1 MSKNFENCIKFGD
14 AMRLC
19 IGDKVEFSLR
29 GFKGILNIRGE
40 IKEIG
45 QGGFL
50 VSDGDYEYF
59 VKNTEIRFIRKP
71 KEKGV
76 NNESTK

>member
-1 MSKNFENCIKFGD
+1 MSENFDNCIKFGD

-19 IGDKVEFSLR
+19 IGDRVEFSLR

-76 NNESTK
+76 NNESRK

>member
-1 MSKNFENCIKFGD
+1 MSDNYENCIKFGD

-19 IGDKVEFSLR
+19 IGDRVEFSLR

-50 VSDGDYEYF
+50 VSDGDFEYF
-59 VKNTEIRFIRKP
+59 IRNTEIRFIRKA
-71 KEKGV
+71 KDKGV

>member
-1 MSKNFENCIKFGD
+1 MSENFENCIKFGG
-14 AMRLC
+14 AMKIC

-29 GFKGILNIRGE
+29 GFKGILNIGGE

-50 VSDGDYEYF
+50 VSNGEYEYF
-59 VKNTEIRFIRKP
+59 VRNTEIRYIRKP
-71 KEKGV
+71 KDKGG
-76 NNESTK
+76 NNEPRK

>member
-1 MSKNFENCIKFGD
+1 MNGDYENCIKFGD

-19 IGDKVEFSLR
+19 IGDRVEFSLR

-50 VSDGDYEYF
+50 VSDGDFEYF
-59 VKNTEIRFIRKP
+59 IRNTEIRFIRKA
-71 KEKGV
+71 KDKGV
-76 NNESTK
+76 SNESKK

>member
-1 MSKNFENCIKFGD
+1 MK
-14 AMRLC
+14 LC
-19 IGDKVEFSLR
+19 IGDRVEFSLR

-50 VSDGDYEYF
+50 VSDGEFEYF
-59 VKNTEIRFIRKP
+59 VRNTEIRFIRKP
-71 KEKGV
+71 KDKGV
-76 NNESTK
+76 SNESTK

>member
-1 MSKNFENCIKFGD
+1 MK
-14 AMRLC
+14 LC

-29 GFKGILNIRGE
+29 GFRGILNIKGE

-45 QGGFL
+45 QSGFL

-59 VKNTEIRFIRKP
+59 VRNTEIRYIRKP